1 MPQGCAH
8 CLEKGR
14 RGYLFCADEAED
26 QQAASLSTGQQ
37 PVEKVHPGC

>member
-14 RGYLFCADEAED
+14 RGYLFADEAED
-26 QQAASLSTGQQ
+26 LLATS
-37 PVEKVHPGC
+37 C